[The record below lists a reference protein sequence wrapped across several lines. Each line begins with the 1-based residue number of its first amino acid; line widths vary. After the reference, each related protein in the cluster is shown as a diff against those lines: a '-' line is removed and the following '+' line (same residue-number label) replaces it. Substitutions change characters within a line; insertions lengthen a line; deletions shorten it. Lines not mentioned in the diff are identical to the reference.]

1 MMFLSRRVTAAA
13 FLLSAACGAAACGS
27 RGTLEIRALLEDV
40 PLAGLEIVALSYD
53 LQGILDSLAETA
65 EEAPP
70 EYRELEGELR
80 AFERRDADSIVALH
94 AGWVD
99 ARQRVADLADSLTA
113 VGPGSPGYAAAYAR
127 FRTTY
132 NALSREE
139 RALEQKL
146 REDFG
151 GDRALAARAAAAAD
165 SIRNWER
172 RAFRDLATIVE
183 DREEVTITTDSLGH
197 ATVTLPKGTWWL
209 VARRSDPSNPF
220 MEFAWNV
227 PVVVSPLVPVATPV
241 SGRNVS
247 VRWRR

>member
-1 MMFLSRRVTAAA
+1 MMFLSRRVTVAA
-13 FLLSAACGAAACGS
+13 FLLTAACGN
-27 RGTLEIRALLEDV
+27 RGTLEITALLEDV

-53 LQGILDSLAETA
+53 PQGILDSLGEMADD
-65 EEAPP
+65 PP
-70 EYRELEGELR
+70 PTFPELEAELR

-94 AGWVD
+94 AEWVE
-99 ARQRVADLADSLTA
+99 ARQRVADLADSLSR
-113 VGPGSPGYAAAYAR
+113 VGTGSPGYAAAYAR
-127 FRTTY
+127 FRTAY

-139 RALEQKL
+139 RALEQEM

-172 RAFRDLATIVE
+172 RAYRDFATIV
-183 DREEVTITTDSLGH
+183 DGREEVTITTDSLGH
-197 ATVTLPKGTWWL
+197 ARVTLSKGAWWL
-209 VARRSDPSNPF
+209 VARQSDPGNPF
-220 MEFAWNV
+220 MEYAWNV